1 MNPAALIAQSG
12 PCAATAIVAF
22 VSALVGVPP
31 FFLVSI
37 LAGALGM
44 NFWLFFLT
52 GLVGRCLRLTLIVE
66 SPHAIMGLFR

>member
-12 PCAATAIVAF
+12 PSAATAIVAF

-52 GLVGRCLRLTLIVE
+52 GLVG
-66 SPHAIMGLFR
+66 

>member
-52 GLVGRCLRLTLIVE
+52 GLGRCLRLILIVE